1 MPVECES
8 ANVSWSS
15 QDERGQDL
23 SGLHTEPGG
32 QVWGQ
37 VVLERLGLTG
47 CDHRHQSL
55 LGRCGE
61 EDKEGDELGSD
72 ADEEAEGGRTPEMC
86 RARSSAEGAQRET
99 HLRSSSTGG
108 FRVRM

>member
-1 MPVECES
+1 MPKCRIYPVRS
-8 ANVSWSS
+8 TSRSS
-15 QDERGQDL
+15 
-23 SGLHTEPGG
+23 
-32 QVWGQ
+32 
-37 VVLERLGLTG
+37 LGLTG

>member
-1 MPVECES
+1 MVRLVRLKILIRLVRPVRL
-8 ANVSWSS
+8 ARLVRL
-15 QDERGQDL
+15 ERL
-23 SGLHTEPGG
+23 VRL
-32 QVWGQ
+32 VR
-37 VVLERLGLTG
+37 VVRLIRLGLTG